1 MKTRKKSNS
10 FFKAIALLMI
20 LVISLKPSSGQSSD
34 EKYTRGNYQMTKTQ
48 TRAREVRGIR
58 PGSLQTARDFGKR
71 NDRLLELKDVFDR
84 QLKRSVAIS
93 VNNNNVN
100 CSIWELFC
108 QISHSLASG
117 AAEVPQSHAPIRTSS
132 GEHRRPEEF
141 HHQAVAPI
149 PLNPL
154 TSQSINV

>member
-84 QLKRSVAIS
+84 QLKRYPIHWLLELQRYPRVTRQYERAL
-93 VNNNNVN
+93 VNTEDQRN
-100 CSIWELFC
+100 SITRLLL
-108 QISHSLASG
+108 QSL
-117 AAEVPQSHAPIRTSS
+117 
-132 GEHRRPEEF
+132 
-141 HHQAVAPI
+141 
-149 PLNPL
+149 
-154 TSQSINV
+154 